1 MEHDKPLYRKVNRKC
16 LHCYDT
22 KSKHYRWQRNTK
34 KEKKL
39 LEDSI
44 SHGKMHKRPSMF
56 LGRKYDYTPM
66 LMYVLNR
73 VGEDVD
79 KVYSD
84 VCKRIEGEGKVLF
97 NKMVSR
103 KPKETLKDYFRYGEG
118 SYYSQ
123 LYVDDENK
131 IQKVNP
137 NLSNI
142 SPHYGSEWGESLN
155 GKPLSLQ
162 GNNSGS
168 KFKRKWYKEMI
179 KF

>member
-1 MEHDKPLYRKVNRKC
+1 MKHDKPLYRKVNRKC
-16 LHCYDT
+16 LHCYDA
-22 KSKHYRWQRNTK
+22 KASHYRWQRNTK
-34 KEKKL
+34 KENKL
-39 LEDSI
+39 IEDSV
-44 SHGKMHKRPSMF
+44 SHGKMHKRPSIF
-56 LGRKYDYTPM
+56 TSHKYDYTPM
-66 LMYVLNR
+66 IMYVLNR
-73 VGEDVD
+73 VGEDFD

-97 NKMVSR
+97 NKMVSK
-103 KPKETLKDYFRYGEG
+103 KPKEELNDYFRYGEG

-131 IQKVNP
+131 IQKINP

-179 KF
+179 KI